1 MRKFISTLTL
11 GLCAVAT
18 TANAKLEP
26 RQGTDS
32 LSSVTCGSTTY
43 SKQDVDAAVAE
54 GCRLYAA
61 GEQLGN
67 SRYPHRFNNRERLTF
82 DISGPY
88 EEFPILANGA
98 VYSGRA
104 PGPDRIVFNPDYRG
118 SCVYAGAMT
127 HTGAPTRNGF
137 VECDDEDN
145 DDGNDDRDDDGDGND
160 GDDGFPSGTATST
173 TSQPTA
179 TRTFSNSEPTSSTDP
194 EGNAAAR
201 IAGSIGGQGVV
212 MGAVGVVAGLLML

>member
-1 MRKFISTLTL
+1 MRNFISTLTL

-18 TANAKLEP
+18 TANAKLEL

-145 DDGNDDRDDDGDGND
+145 DDGRNDDRDDDSDDDYGND
-160 GDDGFPSGTATST
+160 PSGTATST

-179 TRTFSNSEPTSSTDP
+179 TTTSPNSESTSSTDP

-201 IAGSIGGQGVV
+201 IVGSIGGQGVV
-212 MGAVGVVAGLLML
+212 MGAALGIEGDDDR